1 MSKVLGEKIRDQAVL
16 HWVADKGDATL
27 SVIHD
32 GLDQNSL
39 VVDLGGYKGEWAQ
52 KIFDQYGCSIEI
64 YEPAPEFAQEARKRF
79 EKHLN
84 SKITV
89 VECAIGSSDDR
100 ANLIMDGLATSIQK
114 SELGQTQVLA
124 VENILSN
131 RKVDLL
137 KMNIEGAE
145 YEVFE
150 SLFSSNTITN
160 VNSIF
165 VQFHPI
171 DDSSVDKY
179 DSIVDRLI
187 RTHVCSFRYPFIWE
201 KWDIKAGDK

>member
-1 MSKVLGEKIRDQAVL
+1 MSRALGEKIRDQAVL

-27 SVIHD
+27 SVMHD
-32 GLDQNSL
+32 GLNQNSL

-52 KIFDQYGCSIEI
+52 KIFDRYDCSIEI
-64 YEPAPEFAQEARKRF
+64 YEPAPEFAHEARKRF

-89 VECAIGSSDDR
+89 IECAIGSSNDR

-114 SELGQTQVLA
+114 NATGQTQVLA
-124 VENILSN
+124 VENIFSD

-150 SLFSSNTITN
+150 SLFSCNAIAN
-160 VNSIF
+160 IDSIF
-165 VQFHPI
+165 VQFHPV
-171 DDSSVDKY
+171 DDTSIDKY
-179 DSIVDRLI
+179 DSIVERLSV
-187 RTHVCSFRYPFIWE
+187 THTCAFRYPFIWE
-201 KWDIKAGDK
+201 KWIKLST